1 MKKKNKVFIAR
12 SIDGYI
18 ARKNGDIDWL
28 DRVPNADGLKLGYDK
43 FMEGIDALVMGRGS
57 FETVCGFD
65 IEWPYNVPVFVLSKT
80 MTSIPEK
87 IGNKAELVN
96 GSIQEILAA
105 IHQKGYGRLYIDGGV
120 TIQSFLKEDLIDEL
134 IITTIPI
141 VLGGGIPLFGELSK
155 SLEFEHIE
163 SHVLLNQLVQDHY
176 KRKRE

>member
-28 DRVPNADGLKLGYDK
+28 DRVPNPDGLKLGYDK